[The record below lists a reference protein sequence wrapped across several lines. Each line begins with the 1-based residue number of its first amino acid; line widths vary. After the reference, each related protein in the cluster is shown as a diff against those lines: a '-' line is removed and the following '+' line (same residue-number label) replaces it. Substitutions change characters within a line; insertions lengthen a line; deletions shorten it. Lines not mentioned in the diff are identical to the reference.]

1 MKGRPA
7 PLLGAVLACAALVA
21 AVILGFVNLHRAAE
35 HRLDEALGQRLL
47 AVAVALASSADP
59 DSVEVLVYAAGDAGG
74 SAADADPPPPVSTWA
89 DSLQRDWRAIARRSD
104 LAEITL
110 TTPEGVVLATTAPN
124 LLRGERSDFWSLDA
138 VAVDSVRAAA
148 QPVSVPTRRV
158 GPVYQASAHAPVV
171 RDDPV
176 VGPPFVQAVLTVRG
190 NPDFYDALD
199 ALKRGAAV
207 TIAAVL
213 VVLALAGTVLYRLD
227 VSVRRYRASLAHQEN
242 LAAMGRMTAGIA
254 HEIRNPLGIIRG
266 AGQHLERVLADAG
279 IADEFARFIPEE
291 VDRLDRILSG
301 YLAFGRDAEPEA
313 EDFDP
318 EVVVRRSIAL
328 VAEELARSGVTVE
341 RRGGGL
347 DARLRGDPRRL
358 QQVLLNLLL
367 NARDAMPAG
376 GTVVVDLARAGDDLR
391 VAVSD
396 EGSGLAASP
405 QQCFEP
411 FWTSKE
417 KGGGLGLSVSRRIAE
432 SFGGAL
438 TLADRT
444 DGRGAVAT
452 LRLPVRTAADDPAG
466 RPARKE

>member
-1 MKGRPA
+1 MKSRPA
-7 PLLGAVLACAALVA
+7 PLLGAVLACAVLVA
-21 AVILGFVNLHRAAE
+21 AVTLGLVNLHRAAE
-35 HRLDEALGQRLL
+35 QRLDEALGQRLL
-47 AVAVALASSADP
+47 AAAVALAAAADP
-59 DSVEVLVYAAGDAGG
+59 DSVEVLVYTVGDPGAAGG
-74 SAADADPPPPVSTWA
+74 AAAPAPPTTAWA
-89 DSLQRDWRAIARRSD
+89 DSLENRWSAVARRSD

-110 TTPEGVVLATTAPN
+110 TTPEGTILATTAPN
-124 LLRGERSDFWSLDA
+124 LLRGERSDYWSLDA
-138 VAVDSVRAAA
+138 AAVDSVRADA
-148 QPVSVPTRRV
+148 QPVSVPTRKV

-176 VGPPFVQAVLTVRG
+176 VGAPYVQAVLTVRG
-190 NPDFYDALD
+190 TPDFFDALD
-199 ALKRGAAV
+199 ALKRGAVV

-266 AGQHLERVLADAG
+266 AGQHVERVLADAG
-279 IADEFARFIPEE
+279 IEDEFARFIPEE

-301 YLAFGRDAEPEA
+301 YLAFGRGAAPEV

-318 EVVVRRSIAL
+318 DDVVRRSVTL
-328 VAEELARSGVTVE
+328 VAEELARTGVSLE

-347 DARLRGDPRRL
+347 QTRLRGDPRRL

-367 NARDAMPAG
+367 NARDAMPDGGAIVVETASDAAG
-376 GTVVVDLARAGDDLR
+376 VEVT
-391 VAVSD
+391 VSD
-396 EGSGLAASP
+396 EGRGLATSP

-417 KGGGLGLSVSRRIAE
+417 KGGGLGLSVSRRIVE
-432 SFGGAL
+432 EFGGAL
-438 TLADRT
+438 SLADRP
-444 DGRGAVAT
+444 DGRGAVARV
-452 LRLPVRTAADDPAG
+452 RLPLGSVAEVPREN
-466 RPARKE
+466 PARKE